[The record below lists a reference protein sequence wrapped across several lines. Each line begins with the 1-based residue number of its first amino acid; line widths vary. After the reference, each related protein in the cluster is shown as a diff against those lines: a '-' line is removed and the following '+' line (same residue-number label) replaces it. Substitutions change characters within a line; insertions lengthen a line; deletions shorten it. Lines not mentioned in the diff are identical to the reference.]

1 MRFKTQE
8 AENLLNRIDPTIK
21 RETAYIALCVL
32 IMSMLMQ
39 SVFLIISAWDW
50 TVLWGNLL
58 GGFAAVLNFFLMGL
72 TIQKALGKDKKDAA
86 SLMKAS
92 QSLRMVML
100 LAFAAVGAL
109 APCFNLIAVVV
120 PLVFPRIGIFF
131 RPMLDKKV
139 KE

>member
-1 MRFKTQE
+1 MLK
-8 AENLLNRIDPTIK
+8 RIDPTIK
-21 RETAYIALCVL
+21 RESIYIAICVL
-32 IMSMLMQ
+32 ILSMLMQ
-39 SVFLIISAWDW
+39 AVFLIISAWDW
-50 TVLWGNLL
+50 TVLWGNLW

-72 TIQKALGKDKKDAA
+72 TIQKALGKEPKDA
-86 SLMKAS
+86 SGMMKAS

-109 APCFNLIAVVV
+109 APCFNLIAVVI

-131 RPMLDKKV
+131 RPMLDKKA